1 MRKIGAFGGG
11 IVRIVGQAVSGA
23 HPHRRVLQALARRL
37 EIVGVKLLR
46 NNVVIGIERGVLWLR
61 LGRGR
66 VALTKDE
73 QGTNAD
79 RDQSDREEDL
89 CSFLEIRGFH
99 FDDPSQVM
107 ALFKVLSSNLRY

>member
-61 LGRGR
+61 LGLGL

-73 QGTNAD
+73 QSTNAN

-89 CSFLEIRGFH
+89 CSFFEVRRSHLA
-99 FDDPSQVM
+99 DPSSYH
-107 ALFKVLSSNLRY
+107 ALCMLLSSNLRT